1 VQLEQPVPQ
10 ETMALQAR
18 KAYRDQSAQREQMEL
33 TEQTVQLELQE
44 LQETMA
50 LQARKVLPALPEQ
63 QAQTEQRVQPV
74 LQAYYLMEQP

>member
-44 LQETMA
+44 TMA
-50 LQARKVLPALPEQ
+50 LQARKDYKDQ
-63 QAQTEQRVQPV
+63 
-74 LQAYYLMEQP
+74 